1 MIYLISCHIFLFCHT
16 ALFDRLY
23 EKGNFDAVKDKIIIR
38 LGMQKQRHYQF
49 YMNFMVWVL
58 EIAEHFPMQLC
69 FVTAKVNNPEV
80 VISYKVFKNTIQ
92 HSINR
97 NTTIE
102 EVASLIREDINNEQ
116 CTMYDMYVQWYE
128 QCTIGPEKN
137 SCPPNV
143 KELKQQME
151 VY

>member
-1 MIYLISCHIFLFCHT
+1 
-16 ALFDRLY
+16 
-23 EKGNFDAVKDKIIIR
+23 
-38 LGMQKQRHYQF
+38 MQKQRHYQF

-116 CTMYDMYVQWYE
+116 CTMYDVYVQWYE